1 MVVGLWCPGVG
12 GSEIDVGTLGAFAA
26 FESDSHFFYAVL
38 LLTVAHHHRLFA
50 EHHVT
55 DALSVVA
62 DALVAVKPFD
72 FLEVLVLFIEIVA
85 LDAKT
90 DSDKQ

>member
-1 MVVGLWCPGVG
+1 MVR

-38 LLTVAHHHRLFA
+38 LLPVAHHHRLFA

-55 DALSVVA
+55 DALSVVT
-62 DALVAVKPFD
+62 DALVTIEPFY
-72 FLEVLVLFIEIVA
+72 FLKMCVLLIEIVA
-85 LDAKT
+85 TDAKPYR
-90 DSDKQ
+90 SEE

>member
-12 GSEIDVGTLGAFAA
+12 GSEIDEGPVGAFAA
-26 FESDSHFFYAVL
+26 FKSDCHFFYAVL

-62 DALVAVKPFD
+62 DALVTIEPFY
-72 FLEVLVLFIEIVA
+72 FLKMCVLLIETRKKVA
-85 LDAKT
+85 R
-90 DSDKQ
+90 